1 MRLCSIASGSSGNC
15 IYAGSEKTHLLV
27 DAGIS
32 AKKLEAG
39 LLKLQVEGKDIKG
52 LLITHEHSDHIQGVG
67 VLARRYGFPIYATRG
82 TIARMKK
89 MKSLGAVDAGLYHV
103 IRADQRFMIGDMEV
117 EPFAVSHDAAE
128 PVAYRLSCGRKR
140 AAVATD
146 MGIYTDYIVEHLK
159 ELDVLL
165 LEANHDIRMLQA
177 GPYPYP
183 LKQRILGECGH
194 LSNESAGQLL
204 CRVLH
209 DQMKKIYLGH
219 LSKENN
225 YAELAYETVKL
236 EIELDPV
243 KYKPGDFD
251 IQVAKR
257 DCPSEL
263 CEW

>member
-15 IYAGSEKTHLLV
+15 IYTGSENTHLLV

-32 AKKLEAG
+32 AKKVEEG
-39 LLKLQVEGKDIKG
+39 LKKLQLEGKDIDG

-67 VLARRYGFPIYATRG
+67 VLARRYGFPIYATGG
-82 TIARMKK
+82 TIARMKAS
-89 MKSLGAVDAGLYHV
+89 KSLGAVDAGLYNV
-103 IRADQRFMIGDMEV
+103 IRADQRFMIKDVEV
-117 EPFAVSHDAAE
+117 EPFSISHDAAE
-128 PVAYRLSCGRKR
+128 PVAYRFSCRGRS

-146 MGIYTDYIVEHLK
+146 MGVYTDYIVEHLK

-165 LEANHDIRMLQA
+165 LEANHDIRMLQV

-183 LKQRILGECGH
+183 LKQRIMGECGH

-204 CRVLH
+204 CRILH
-209 DQMKKIYLGH
+209 DQMKQIYLGH

-236 EIELDPV
+236 EIELGPV
-243 KYKPGDFD
+243 KYKGGDFD
-251 IQVAKR
+251 IQVARR
-257 DCPSEL
+257 DCCSGV

>member
-15 IYAGSEKTHLLV
+15 IYTGSERTHLLV

-32 AKKLEAG
+32 AKKLEEG
-39 LLKLQVEGKDIKG
+39 LKKLQIEGKDIQG
-52 LLITHEHSDHIQGVG
+52 LLITHEHSDHIKGVG

-82 TIARMKK
+82 TIARMRN
-89 MKSLGAVDAGLYHV
+89 MKSLGAVDSSLYRV
-103 IRADQRFMIGDMEV
+103 IGADQRFTIGDMEI
-117 EPFAVSHDAAE
+117 EPFSISHDAAE
-128 PVAYRLSCGRKR
+128 PVAYRFSCGGKNT
-140 AAVATD
+140 AVATD
-146 MGIYTDYIVEHLK
+146 MGVYTDYIVEHLK

-183 LKQRILGECGH
+183 LKQRIMGECGH

-204 CRVLH
+204 CRVLNDH
-209 DQMKKIYLGH
+209 IKRIYLGH

-225 YAELAYETVKL
+225 YASLAYETVKL
-236 EIELDPV
+236 EIELSPV
-243 KYKPGDFD
+243 EYKPGDFD
-251 IQVAKR
+251 IQVAER
-257 DCPSEL
+257 DCCSEL